1 MEQQLKQRIVGA
13 IVLVLLAVIFLP
25 MLFED
30 ALQHDR
36 IFETKAPPFPKREFE
51 ARLRQMQEAT
61 LAAGKRAMA
70 QVSPEPSVPI
80 PSAWVVQVGSFSL
93 AGNAKQMVKQ
103 LRQAGFPAFI
113 DDAQGASKK
122 NLFRVLIGPALKKGK
137 AKQWKEELQDKLG
150 LSGFVI
156 AHPVG
161 GEKSNF

>member
-36 IFETKAPPFPKREFE
+36 IFETKAPPFPKRDFE
-51 ARLRQMQEAT
+51 ARLRQMQETT

-70 QVSPEPSVPI
+70 EVSPRPSVPI

-93 AGNAKQMVKQ
+93 ADNAKLMAEQ

-113 DDAQGASKK
+113 DDVPGGAKK
-122 NLFRVLIGPALKKGK
+122 NLFRVLVGPALKKGR
-137 AKQWKEELQDKLG
+137 ALQWKAELQKRLG

-156 AHPVG
+156 AHAVG
-161 GEKSNF
+161 EEKSNF